1 VAIRFFGPFYCVAQT
16 FGVHE
21 EKIIMSGRLVVKGII
36 GAALLLSVH
45 GASAQLAG
53 GGTKVPASTV
63 SEFQSNPGRL
73 LTQFPGAGPA
83 LVKQVRDLLGTDKA
97 TLPSI
102 IGLLK
107 LASPEQQ
114 IAIADALAQVAKAY
128 SKSDPAF
135 ANQIQQ
141 EVANAGIPEVSK
153 AYAEAAGDT
162 GTASTGGGG
171 GGAGGGQV
179 GAPPTGG
186 QNGGTFTNANPV
198 NTTPNTIAGGGLG
211 GTSDITST
219 TSTTSVVNN
228 TTTNTPVSPN

>member
-1 VAIRFFGPFYCVAQT
+1 
-16 FGVHE
+16 
-21 EKIIMSGRLVVKGII
+21 MSGRLVVKGII

-45 GASAQLAG
+45 GASAQVAG
-53 GGTKVPASTV
+53 GGTKVTASVV
-63 SEFQSNPGRL
+63 SEFQSNPGQL
-73 LTQFPGAGPA
+73 LTSFPGAGPG
-83 LVKQVRDLLGTDKA
+83 LVKQVRDLLSTDKA

-141 EVANAGIPEVSK
+141 AVANAGIPEVSK

-171 GGAGGGQV
+171 GGGAGGGQV

-186 QNGGTFTNANPV
+186 PNTGTFANTVGV
-198 NTTPNTIAGGGLG
+198 NTVPNSITGGSLG
-211 GTSDITST
+211 SSSNITST
-219 TSTTSVVNN
+219 TNN

>member
-1 VAIRFFGPFYCVAQT
+1 VAIRFFGPFYCVALT

-45 GASAQLAG
+45 GASAQVAG
-53 GGTKVPASTV
+53 VGTKVPASTV

-171 GGAGGGQV
+171 GGGAGGGQV

-186 QNGGTFTNANPV
+186 QNNGTFANTSGV
-198 NTTPNTIAGGGLG
+198 NTTPNTIVGGGLG

-219 TSTTSVVNN
+219 TTTNN
-228 TTTNTPVSPN
+228 TTANTPVSPN

>member
-1 VAIRFFGPFYCVAQT
+1 
-16 FGVHE
+16 
-21 EKIIMSGRLVVKGII
+21 MSGRLVVKGII
-36 GAALLLSVH
+36 GAALLFSVH
-45 GASAQLAG
+45 GANAQIAG

-63 SEFQSNPGRL
+63 SAFQNNPGQL
-73 LTQFPGAGPA
+73 LTQFPGAGPG
-83 LVKQVRDLLGTDKA
+83 LVKQVRDLLSTDKA

-141 EVANAGIPEVSK
+141 AVANAGIPEVSK

-171 GGAGGGQV
+171 GGAGGGQT

-186 QNGGTFTNANPV
+186 QNNGTFPTTNGV
-198 NTTPNTIAGGGLG
+198 NTIPNTITGGSG
-211 GTSDITST
+211 GSSFF
-219 TSTTSVVNN
+219 SSSNN
-228 TTTNTPVSPN
+228 TTTTITNNTTNNPVSSF

>member
-1 VAIRFFGPFYCVAQT
+1 
-16 FGVHE
+16 
-21 EKIIMSGRLVVKGII
+21 MSGSFVLKGIV

-45 GASAQLAG
+45 SANAQLG
-53 GGTKVPASTV
+53 GQGPKVPASTIAA
-63 SEFQSNPGRL
+63 FQNNPGQL
-73 LTQFPGAGPA
+73 LTQFPGAGPE
-83 LVKQVRDLLGTDKA
+83 LVKQVRDLLTTDKA
-97 TLPSI
+97 TLLSI

-107 LASPEQQ
+107 LASPDQQ

-141 EVANAGIPEVSK
+141 AVANAGIPEVAK

-179 GAPPTGG
+179 GQPPTGG
-186 QNGGTFTNANPV
+186 QNNGTFPTTTGV
-198 NTTPNTIAGGGLG
+198 NTTPSTIVGGSLG
-211 GTSDITST
+211 GTSTVNST
-219 TSTTSVVNN
+219 TTT
-228 TTTNTPVSPN
+228 TTTNNQTSPF

>member
-1 VAIRFFGPFYCVAQT
+1 
-16 FGVHE
+16 
-21 EKIIMSGRLVVKGII
+21 MSGRLVVKGII
-36 GAALLLSVH
+36 GAALLFSVH
-45 GASAQLAG
+45 GASAQIAG
-53 GGTKVPASTV
+53 GGTRVPASVV
-63 SEFQSNPGRL
+63 SGFQSNPGQL
-73 LTQFPGAGPA
+73 LTSFPGAGPG
-83 LVKQVRDLLGTDKA
+83 LIKQVRDLLSTDKA

-141 EVANAGIPEVSK
+141 AVANAGIPEVSK

-186 QNGGTFTNANPV
+186 QNNGTFANTVGV
-198 NTTPNTIAGGGLG
+198 NTTPSTIAGGGLG

-219 TSTTSVVNN
+219 TTNT

>member
-1 VAIRFFGPFYCVAQT
+1 
-16 FGVHE
+16 
-21 EKIIMSGRLVVKGII
+21 MSGRLVLKGII
-36 GAALLLSVH
+36 SAALLLSVS
-45 GASAQLAG
+45 SANAQIAG
-53 GGTKVPASTV
+53 GGAKVPASTV
-63 SEFQSNPGRL
+63 SAFQNNPGQL
-73 LTQFPGAGPA
+73 LTQFPGAGPG
-83 LVKQVRDLLGTDKA
+83 LVKQVRDLLSTDKA

-141 EVANAGIPEVSK
+141 AVANAGIPEVSK

-171 GGAGGGQV
+171 GGAGGGQT
-179 GAPPTGG
+179 GAPPFGG
-186 QNGGTFTNANPV
+186 QNNGTFPTTNGV
-198 NTTPNTIAGGGLG
+198 NTTPSTIAGGNSG
-211 GTSDITST
+211 GTSSFNT
-219 TSTTSVVNN
+219 TN
-228 TTTNTPVSPN
+228 TTTTTTTNNQVSAF

>member
-1 VAIRFFGPFYCVAQT
+1 VAIRFFEPFYCVAQA

-45 GASAQLAG
+45 GASAQIAG
-53 GGTKVPASTV
+53 GGTRVPASVV
-63 SEFQSNPGRL
+63 SEFQSNPGQL
-73 LTQFPGAGPA
+73 LTSFPGAGPG
-83 LVKQVRDLLGTDKA
+83 LIKQVRDLLSTDKA

-141 EVANAGIPEVSK
+141 AVANAGIPEVSK

-171 GGAGGGQV
+171 GGGAGGGQV

-186 QNGGTFTNANPV
+186 QNNGTFANAAGV
-198 NTTPNTIAGGGLG
+198 NTVPSTVAGGSLG
-211 GTSDITST
+211 SSSNITST
-219 TSTTSVVNN
+219 TNN
-228 TTTNTPVSPN
+228 TTTTPVSPN

>member
-1 VAIRFFGPFYCVAQT
+1 
-16 FGVHE
+16 
-21 EKIIMSGRLVVKGII
+21 MSGRLVMTSIVSV
-36 GAALLLSVH
+36 ALLFSV
-45 GASAQLAG
+45 GSANAQLG
-53 GGTKVPASTV
+53 GQGPKVPASTIT
-63 SEFQSNPGRL
+63 EFQNNPGQL

-83 LVKQVRDLLGTDKA
+83 LVKQVRDLVSTDKA

-107 LASPEQQ
+107 LASPDQQ

-141 EVANAGIPEVSK
+141 AVANAGIPEVSK

-171 GGAGGGQV
+171 AGGAGGGQV
-179 GAPPTGG
+179 GALPTGG
-186 QNGGTFTNANPV
+186 QNNGPFATNNPV
-198 NTTPNTIAGGGLG
+198 KTIPNTITASSVGG
-211 GTSDITST
+211 SSF
-219 TSTTSVVNN
+219 VE
-228 TTTNTPVSPN
+228 TTTTTTTVVSPH

>member
-1 VAIRFFGPFYCVAQT
+1 
-16 FGVHE
+16 
-21 EKIIMSGRLVVKGII
+21 MSGRLIVKGII
-36 GAALLLSVH
+36 GAALLFSVH
-45 GASAQLAG
+45 GANAQIAG
-53 GGTKVPASTV
+53 GGAKVPAATV
-63 SEFQSNPGRL
+63 AAFQNNPGQL
-73 LTQFPGAGPA
+73 LTQSPGAGPG
-83 LVKQVRDLLGTDKA
+83 LVKQVRDLLSTDKA

-141 EVANAGIPEVSK
+141 AVANAGIPEVSK

-179 GAPPTGG
+179 GQTPTGG
-186 QNGGTFTNANPV
+186 QNNGTFTNTNPV
-198 NTTPNTIAGGGLG
+198 NTVPNTITG
-211 GTSDITST
+211 GTSGTSFFSNSNTTTIT
-219 TSTTSVVNN
+219 NN
-228 TTTNTPVSPN
+228 TTTTQVSPF